1 MLTKVFLWGSSD
13 ELIDEFSNH
22 SATHEGG
29 YDSNNTVIFKE
40 ISKKLQRAIDYLF
53 NMIFDTTLD
62 YTDIKDCGITR
73 EDFFEVVQSD
83 DLKPK
88 NYTLE
93 DFKKLEVNSPSFL
106 PQIERLLKYSLT
118 KLYLHAENGVFLL
131 FSPL

>member
-13 ELIDEFSNH
+13 ELIDASSNH
-22 SATHEGG
+22 SATHEGD
-29 YDSNNTVIFKE
+29 YDSNDTVIFKE

-73 EDFFEVVQSD
+73 EDFFEVVQPD

-106 PQIERLLKYSLT
+106 PHIERLLKYSLT

>member
-1 MLTKVFLWGSSD
+1 
-13 ELIDEFSNH
+13 
-22 SATHEGG
+22 
-29 YDSNNTVIFKE
+29 
-40 ISKKLQRAIDYLF
+40 
-53 NMIFDTTLD
+53 MIFDTTLD

-73 EDFFEVVQSD
+73 EDFFEVVQPD

-106 PQIERLLKYSLT
+106 PHIERLLKYSLT